1 MLEEI
6 LRSCCNPH
14 IAGAAVA
21 SIGGAFAAR
30 ARLLA
35 GAAGMSE
42 GAFVAREVIRFA
54 EEGSDDQRSALAD
67 ALRGVDQPILLG
79 LQLIVAIAMGENPF
93 AGGKAKAGRERTQ
106 SSRGCEACVA

>member
-6 LRSCCNPH
+6 LRSCSNPH

-21 SIGGAFAAR
+21 SIGGAFATR

-35 GAAGMSE
+35 GAAGMSD

-54 EEGSDDQRSALAD
+54 EEGSEAQRHALAD
-67 ALRGVDQPILLG
+67 ALRGSDQPILLG
-79 LQLIVAIAMGENPF
+79 LQLIVAMATGQNPF
-93 AGGKAKAGRERTQ
+93 AKPKDRAGRVTAAT
-106 SSRGCEACVA
+106 RGCEACAA

>member
-6 LRSCCNPH
+6 LRSCSNSH
-14 IAGAAVA
+14 IAGAAAA

-30 ARLLA
+30 MRLLA

-54 EEGSDDQRSALAD
+54 EEASDDQRSDLAAALQ
-67 ALRGVDQPILLG
+67 GSDQPILLG
-79 LQLIVAIAMGENPF
+79 LQLMIAVAMGENPF
-93 AGGKAKAGRERTQ
+93 AAVKGTAGRARREPA
-106 SSRGCEACVA
+106 RGCECCTA

>member
-6 LRSCCNPH
+6 LRSCSNPH
-14 IAGAAVA
+14 IAAAAVA

-42 GAFVAREVIRFA
+42 GAFVAREIIRFS
-54 EEGSDDQRSALAD
+54 EEGSDGQRSALSD

-79 LQLIVAIAMGENPF
+79 LQLIVAIAMGQNPF
-93 AGGKAKAGRERTQ
+93 TSGKAKAGRARAEST
-106 SSRGCEACVA
+106 RGCEACVA

>member
-6 LRSCCNPH
+6 LRSCSNSH

-21 SIGGAFAAR
+21 SIGGSFAAR

-42 GAFVAREVIRFA
+42 GAFIAREIIRFS
-54 EEGSDDQRSALAD
+54 EEASEEQRSDLAD
-67 ALRGVDQPILLG
+67 ALHGSDQPILLG
-79 LQLIVAIAMGENPF
+79 LQLIVAIAMGQDPL
-93 AGGKAKAGRERTQ
+93 AQTKGKSGRARKDLA
-106 SSRGCEACVA
+106 RGCEACAA